1 MRQEGQSPRLV
12 ARLSERATTTTALW
26 SLPFMS
32 TFGPKGPT
40 DPSATMAKVL
50 QFRRPEKADKVEKAD
65 AAADVG
71 AVDTVKGKADT
82 AANSPAAVFDGNA
95 GQSAGV
101 ISAPVEGAAL
111 SQLIARLRAK
121 GDGETLQVNVGPTI
135 VDTAEGKVL
144 SGSVTIDSRQA
155 LHKLD
160 GIVRYGGSVAVEG
173 ILKNADLL
181 AMRDVK
187 VVEGRLTFEGMRSKP
202 PSRED

>member
-65 AAADVG
+65 AADVG